1 MYPGQGGSSSS
12 AYKCLELP
20 ACLGDGPADPL
31 QLGVGGRDTQVPCP
45 SHHSSSPCPSPG
57 TAVPTSP
64 TPACKSGLCCWSVM
78 ETERLLV
85 AEPVCDVSLCEK
97 CLLHP
102 VLLIERNTDPWCQF
116 FLWVA
121 WLVLILAPSEIRS
134 PVLLRVSV
142 LVSRGSGVL
151 STSRAQAS
159 GAPDAKT
166 LWRGCCLGIQF
177 SYCLR
182 SWEGSPSLASLMD
195 PSSRSSGHVF
205 RGHSGK
211 VGPSS
216 LCGPGIPSSSPS
228 QGSWTWLRQGSTV
241 ETGGP
246 YVLVQPVEPL
256 PTAVFS
262 PHLRIAFLSN
272 ITASSCTSPRRKA
285 ALGECA
291 HGGAPRQAPG
301 RVGAAAHSPA

>member
-1 MYPGQGGSSSS
+1 M
-12 AYKCLELP
+12 
-20 ACLGDGPADPL
+20 
-31 QLGVGGRDTQVPCP
+31 
-45 SHHSSSPCPSPG
+45 
-57 TAVPTSP
+57 
-64 TPACKSGLCCWSVM
+64 
-78 ETERLLV
+78 
-85 AEPVCDVSLCEK
+85 
-97 CLLHP
+97 
-102 VLLIERNTDPWCQF
+102 
-116 FLWVA
+116 
-121 WLVLILAPSEIRS
+121 
-134 PVLLRVSV
+134 SV
-142 LVSRGSGVL
+142 LVSRGGGVL

-195 PSSRSSGHVF
+195 PSSRSSGHMS

-228 QGSWTWLRQGSTV
+228 QGSWTWLRQGSTC
-241 ETGGP
+241 GNRRALRAGP
-246 YVLVQPVEPL
+246 ASGTLTNSCL
-256 PTAVFS
+256 F